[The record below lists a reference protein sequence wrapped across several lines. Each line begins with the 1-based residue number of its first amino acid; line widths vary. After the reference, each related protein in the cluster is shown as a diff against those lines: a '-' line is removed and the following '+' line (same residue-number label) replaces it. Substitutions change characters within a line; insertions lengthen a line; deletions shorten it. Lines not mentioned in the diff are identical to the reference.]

1 MAVFLCCA
9 LAMEHY
15 DHVLVMFW
23 LGRILFRVYLCHP
36 NWNVAV
42 MFCSF
47 SGLVIPNQNL
57 TETSG
62 LGYVLATPHQNI
74 TATFYFTP

>member
-1 MAVFLCCA
+1 MIMLWSCFG
-9 LAMEHY
+9 LAEY
-15 DHVLVMFW
+15 C
-23 LGRILFRVYLCHP
+23 LGCIFATP